1 MSRLQL
7 VCGPGRIFP
16 WRGRAEVWT
25 LDIYSIFLYRLP
37 LPFVKLMYLV
47 RFFFTSCGESS
58 LRWYIARFAV
68 SILPKAVW
76 KCRALRSVKILSAW
90 TSLNEC
96 FRKRTVMTNYERKAS
111 ADLFHLW
118 KVYMQTM
125 WGGGGSSFYLECR
138 NAMRYILRVN
148 ERLSD
153 TQVLFQKGC
162 SRWSYYELGLT
173 KKEKEK
179 SFAPFGFRH
188 PVWNASIMT
197 RHHSPR

>member
-125 WGGGGSSFYLECR
+125 WGGGLFLLSGMSKR
-138 NAMRYILRVN
+138 NALHLTGKWTPLWYPGVVSEGLLEMILLRA
-148 ERLSD
+148 RP
-153 TQVLFQKGC
+153 
-162 SRWSYYELGLT
+162 Y
-173 KKEKEK
+173 KKRKRK
-179 SFAPFGFRH
+179 KFR
-188 PVWNASIMT
+188 SIWF
-197 RHHSPR
+197 